1 MNSSYATEHV
11 EIQEDVVR
19 GFFPLTVVRFAA
31 LVVRRRL
38 RYFVCVGRLV
48 RASRFEPLIVCVTC
62 VAVVAI

>member
-38 RYFVCVGRLV
+38 R
-48 RASRFEPLIVCVTC
+48 
-62 VAVVAI
+62 